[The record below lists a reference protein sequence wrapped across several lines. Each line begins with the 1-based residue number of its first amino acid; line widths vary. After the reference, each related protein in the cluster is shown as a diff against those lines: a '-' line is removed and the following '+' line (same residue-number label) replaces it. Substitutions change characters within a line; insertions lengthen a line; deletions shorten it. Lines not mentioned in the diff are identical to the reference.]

1 MKKSLCLLKESQLL
15 NDTHLY
21 TFFCLPYSKAS
32 DFSLS
37 ASIFPQE
44 RQHAEIY
51 YITCWSQYNFH
62 RLPFCLAMCVCE
74 CILGKKRNLN
84 KTMLS
89 YVCVCVDDSLGN
101 YNTAEI
107 KSSMKPCMNINIQF
121 HNFSRLRAF
130 SKHPIFSQL
139 LNCFIRLQPV

>member
-1 MKKSLCLLKESQLL
+1 MQ
-15 NDTHLY
+15 
-21 TFFCLPYSKAS
+21 
-32 DFSLS
+32 
-37 ASIFPQE
+37 
-44 RQHAEIY
+44 R
-51 YITCWSQYNFH
+51 YITVPAGVDTTFTDYLSVSQYV
-62 RLPFCLAMCVCE
+62 CVCE

-130 SKHPIFSQL
+130 SKHPIFPQL